1 MTARRSPVDVALPAL
16 VAGVQLVSAYLVLGT
31 PDLTAAADFL
41 TGTAPPTMPG
51 SLAAAQLLLW
61 AVLAAAF
68 AAALVAVLTR
78 SVSAVQGGGRD
89 AIWSLAMVAAGLM
102 ILAAGADH
110 RSTAGT
116 VSLSGGS
123 VQEARAQLD
132 P

>member
-1 MTARRSPVDVALPAL
+1 
-16 VAGVQLVSAYLVLGT
+16 VLGT

>member
-1 MTARRSPVDVALPAL
+1 VDVALPAL

>member
-1 MTARRSPVDVALPAL
+1 VDVALPAL

-78 SVSAVQGGGRD
+78 SVSAVQGGERD